1 MYGSSCNSL
10 FLCLILALFYIFL
23 YILASLRQNGKP
35 IHMYRKRKT
44 RRENGTY
51 TRENYCTFSA
61 EIVKSGTIRLTS
73 LLECMFRAN
82 SAFSLKGE
90 FVVGFPMHL
99 IKLCPPILMYVV
111 NDCIDVMYE
120 CILHSTLVYSRCSC
134 VWD

>member
-1 MYGSSCNSL
+1 
-10 FLCLILALFYIFL
+10 
-23 YILASLRQNGKP
+23 
-35 IHMYRKRKT
+35 MYRKRKT

-90 FVVGFPMHL
+90 FAVGFPMHL
-99 IKLCPPILMYVV
+99 IKLCPLILMYVV
-111 NDCIDVMYE
+111 NDCIVVMY
-120 CILHSTLVYSRCSC
+120 IVHSCTVDAAAFGTNIKFVRKLVIPAKFSNLS
-134 VWD
+134 